1 MREEAHIMS
10 EEENTSVLFLHKLF
24 LVITNE
30 TVRQEKKQ
38 EMNRRGGQATCGCFC
53 IASFFSL
60 TLSLS
65 LFISLSLIIFV
76 SYFDSLFL
84 SLLPWLLF
92 SLCHSQ
98 IRFPSLSLPC
108 LLPCE
113 SSFFLLNDRGR
124 RTGGRKGRRRRK
136 RGSEGTKR
144 I

>member
-53 IASFFSL
+53 LASFFPSL
-60 TLSLS
+60 ALS

-98 IRFPSLSLPC
+98 IRFPSLSLPS
-108 LLPCE
+108 CE